1 MLLRLLLLFVVLPLV
16 ELALLLWLADVTSW
30 QLTFGLVICTGVLG
44 GWLARHEGLRCWR
57 AVQEQLARGELPA
70 DSLLDGLLILVA
82 GAVLITPGVITDL
95 AGFALLVP
103 PIRGLVKRYLVAR
116 FQARM
121 IVAPMSGFRDRPP
134 EGDVID
140 VEHRPA
146 DDAKP

>member
-1 MLLRLLLLFVVLPLV
+1 VLLRLLLLFIVLPLV
-16 ELALLLWLADVTSW
+16 ELALLLWLADVTGW
-30 QLTFGLVICTGVLG
+30 QFTFGLVICTGVLG

-57 AVQEQLARGELPA
+57 AVQQQLARGELPA

-95 AGFALLVP
+95 TGFALLVP

-116 FQARM
+116 FKARM
-121 IVAPMSGFRDRPP
+121 VVAGTSGFGARPP
-134 EGDVID
+134 DEDVID

-146 DDAKP
+146 DDSKA